1 MCYLYKYR
9 ILLDAYLWEKNTSTL
24 VQFSE
29 EDYFLKNS
37 FVIEESMKIF
47 KEISFNRI
55 VIEKLDEQDPKYNN
69 ENYKYL
75 GNIIKEKEKYFFEP
89 LLIDLGND
97 KESINEVPWL
107 IYNTKT
113 EPEINHSYI
122 IKEGDIMKMGN
133 AIFKIKMIQINEN
146 DNEPKGENTE
156 TENNNNNTLIISGSA
171 NNSLELNNYKI
182 NDINIASTKIKV
194 KRNSNAQSEKNAKL
208 NGEPLPTSKPDLG
221 QNFVKIEKNKDK
233 IIQKNKNKICRIC
246 YQEEDD
252 VLLNPLIRP
261 CKCSGSMKYIH
272 LKCLLHW
279 LKSRTANSPI
289 MNNNNENFNV
299 YYINQKTECEL
310 CKQLFPDYI
319 KHNDI
324 KYCLIDFDYAQ

>member
-1 MCYLYKYR
+1 
-9 ILLDAYLWEKNTSTL
+9 
-24 VQFSE
+24 
-29 EDYFLKNS
+29 
-37 FVIEESMKIF
+37 MKIF

-55 VIEKLDEQDPKYNN
+55 VIEKLDEREPKYNN

-97 KESINEVPWL
+97 KENINDVPWL
-107 IYNTKT
+107 IYNSKT

-133 AIFKIKMIQINEN
+133 AIFKIKMVQISEN
-146 DNEPKGENTE
+146 GNEPKGENNE

-171 NNSLELNNYKI
+171 SNSLELNNYKV

-233 IIQKNKNKICRIC
+233 IIKKNKNKKR
-246 YQEEDD
+246 
-252 VLLNPLIRP
+252 
-261 CKCSGSMKYIH
+261 
-272 LKCLLHW
+272 W
-279 LKSRTANSPI
+279 T
-289 MNNNNENFNV
+289 
-299 YYINQKTECEL
+299 
-310 CKQLFPDYI
+310 
-319 KHNDI
+319 
-324 KYCLIDFDYAQ
+324 